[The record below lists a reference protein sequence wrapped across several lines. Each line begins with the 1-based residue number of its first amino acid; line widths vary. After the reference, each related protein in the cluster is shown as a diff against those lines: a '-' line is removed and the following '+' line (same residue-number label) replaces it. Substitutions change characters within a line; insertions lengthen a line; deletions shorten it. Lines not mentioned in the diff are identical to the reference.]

1 MADSR
6 ADSKLWVVGIGPGSV
21 EEMSL
26 KAYRILQQVDA
37 VVGYQL
43 YLELIADILH
53 SQQEVISTGMN
64 GEIERVEQA
73 LALAA
78 SGKEVAIVSSGDAGI
93 YGMAG
98 LVLEL
103 KQKKGLD
110 LRVEVIAGITAA
122 SAAAALL
129 GAPLMQD
136 CALISLSDL
145 LIPWSVIEH
154 RLESAARADL
164 VIALYNPRSSK
175 RITQLEKAREILLK
189 YVSSR
194 TPVGIVRNASR
205 NQQAKVITTLDQ
217 LLAYQIDMFTL
228 ILVGN
233 SQTFSRG
240 GLMITPRGYQL

>member
-129 GAPLMQD
+129 GAPLMHD

-189 YVSSR
+189 HVSGD